1 MKCKQCEAYKQ
12 IENHFECKANIPDEM
27 VKTFADGTCGCK
39 YKSKTIQELISM
51 ATDVEALDP
60 LDYQD
65 DMLEGQMSITDF
77 FQDPVLEETIEIIRY
92 NEGDIVKVIGCDEVF
107 TVSKQSEDGRI
118 VYVKSR
124 LAGTQ
129 IIATSDL
136 TLA

>member
-1 MKCKQCEAYKQ
+1 
-12 IENHFECKANIPDEM
+12 
-27 VKTFADGTCGCK
+27 
-39 YKSKTIQELISM
+39 M

>member
-12 IENHFECKANIPDEM
+12 IENHFECKANIPNEM

-39 YKSKTIQELISM
+39 YKSKTIQKLISM
-51 ATDVEALDP
+51 ATDVEALNP
-60 LDYQD
+60 LEYQD
-65 DMLEGQMSITDF
+65 DILEGQMSISDF
-77 FQDPVLEETIEIIRY
+77 FEEPVIEEIREIIRY
-92 NEGDIVKVIGCDEVF
+92 KEGDMVKVVGCDEAYTVF
-107 TVSKQSEDGRI
+107 KQSEDGRV